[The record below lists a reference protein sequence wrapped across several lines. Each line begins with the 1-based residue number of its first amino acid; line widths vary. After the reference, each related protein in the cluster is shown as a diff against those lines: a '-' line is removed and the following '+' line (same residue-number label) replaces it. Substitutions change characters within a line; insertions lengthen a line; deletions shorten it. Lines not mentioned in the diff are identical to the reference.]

1 MVPTSGSRAHP
12 EVDGLPDSIVLL
24 AVVFTPGPV
33 GPFSRKP
40 VYHSRSRWHPSLTSV
55 GPCLATWWDFFRDNF
70 RVADH
75 PDGTSLDALMEGSTS
90 GTMSCAVRRARP
102 IVSDVAGKPSSE
114 SSTAGG
120 LV

>member
-1 MVPTSGSRAHP
+1 MALHGSIAAVGGSEAHASQMGTYGP
-12 EVDGLPDSIVLL
+12 REATFREAGLSLPNR
-24 AVVFTPGPV
+24 G
-33 GPFSRKP
+33 
-40 VYHSRSRWHPSLTSV
+40 WHPSLTSV